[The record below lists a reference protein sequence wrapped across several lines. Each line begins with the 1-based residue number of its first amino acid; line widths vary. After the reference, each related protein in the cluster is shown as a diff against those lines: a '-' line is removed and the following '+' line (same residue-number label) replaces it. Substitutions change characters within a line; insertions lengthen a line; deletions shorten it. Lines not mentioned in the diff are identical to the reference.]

1 MIDATVAIPET
12 EAADAEGRVPPI
24 TAAAGPAVKTVVMSM
39 PTPRAVA
46 TATASAK
53 IATRAATAQEEIAQE
68 ESAQEESAQGESA
81 QEETAEEATGARGNG
96 TVTGVAGVDGTAVMT
111 DGSVARSAI

>member
-39 PTPRAVA
+39 PTPQAVA

-53 IATRAATAQEEIAQE
+53 IGTRAATAQEEIAQE
-68 ESAQEESAQGESA
+68 ESAQEESAQ
-81 QEETAEEATGARGNG
+81 EETGEEATGARGNG
-96 TVTGVAGVDGTAVMT
+96 TVIGVAGVDGTAVMT
-111 DGSVARSAI
+111 GGSVARSAI